1 VTEEIV
7 LRGHVNAGE
16 YQYYRFYDM
25 DPTFPLAIDLDPLS
39 GDPDLIVGCMLNT
52 TGTTTYHY
60 CISSSTVC
68 AYIILYRMCLKPAVV
83 IFLSQYNRYPC
94 RLPQ

>member
-1 VTEEIV
+1 MTEGIV

-68 AYIILYRMCLKPAVV
+68 AYIILCRMCLYHP
-83 IFLSQYNRYPC
+83 
-94 RLPQ
+94 LPYVPISSSTVCA